1 MASINKVKWRWFIL
15 LLISG
20 CISEPDKRLSSAF
33 QSPRE
38 VHNEEGLEIQFSDVT
53 EEAGLDFTLVSGSPE
68 QRYILEAMAGGVAFV
83 DYDGDGYLDVFMV
96 NGTRI
101 GDPPQEAFNR
111 LYRNSAAPGI
121 AGAEKRVFREVS
133 REAGLK
139 RSGWGMGCAAGDYD
153 NDGDVDL
160 YITYWGP
167 NALYRN
173 DGNGRFAEVTQEAR
187 VGDERW
193 GSSAAF
199 GDVDGDGWLDLYVA
213 NYLYFDLAE
222 PPNGGELCTGFKGRQ
237 VFCGPQGLDPQAD
250 VLYRNEGDG
259 GFTDVSRMTGISRH
273 RYPGLGVVFGDYDGD
288 GDQDIYVANDL
299 EPNLLYRNDG
309 HWHLSERGV
318 PAGVAYSEEGRA
330 QASMGVD
337 FGDYDNDGDL
347 DLFATNFSDD
357 VNTLYQNR
365 GDGSF
370 VDVTYGVGLGDEARP
385 YLGWSTA
392 FFDAD
397 NDGWLDLF
405 VANGHLYPQLEDSPL
420 GLRYAQ
426 RNLFYW
432 NEGGIFRRAGIEPGS
447 GLEVEK
453 VSRSTAFG
461 DYDNDGD
468 VDLLVMNLNDTPTLL
483 RNDGGNRHNWLGLE
497 LIEGDHNRHAIGA
510 RVRVWAGDLQQ
521 VREVRQGYGFQSQHD
536 PRLIFGLGARQR
548 VERVEIHWPSG
559 HRQVLE
565 DPPLQRYLIV
575 RQGIDEVLSGEIQ

>member
-1 MASINKVKWRWFIL
+1 MKIKVIIL
-15 LLISG
+15 FLISA
-20 CISEPDKRLSSAF
+20 CVSEHDRRLSSDF
-33 QSPRE
+33 KDLRETQSR
-38 VHNEEGLEIQFSDVT
+38 EGLEIQFSDVA
-53 EEAGLDFTLVSGSPE
+53 EEAGLDFTHVSGSPE
-68 QRYILEAMAGGVAFV
+68 QRYILEAMSGGIAFV
-83 DYDGDGYLDVFMV
+83 DYDGDGYLDVFV
-96 NGTRI
+96 VGGTRV
-101 GDPPQEAFNR
+101 GATPDETHNR
-111 LYRNSAAPGI
+111 LYRNTGI
-121 AGAEKRVFREVS
+121 AGAAGGGERIFREVTE
-133 REAGLK
+133 EAGLR

-173 DGNGRFAEVTQEAR
+173 EDDGHFAEVTQEAG

-199 GDVDGDGWLDLYVA
+199 GDVDGDGYLDLYVA
-213 NYLYFDLAE
+213 NYLLFDFAA
-222 PPNGGELCTGFKGRQ
+222 PPNGGEPCAGFKGRE
-237 VFCGPQGLDPQAD
+237 VFCGPQGLEPQAD

-259 GFTDVSRMTGISRH
+259 GFTDVSRVTGISRH
-273 RYPGLGVVFGDYDGD
+273 RYPGLGVVFGDYDDD

-309 HWHLSERGV
+309 HWRLSERGV
-318 PAGVAYSEEGRA
+318 PAGVAYSEDGRA
-330 QASMGVD
+330 QAGMGVD

-347 DLFATNFSDD
+347 DLFVTNFSDD

-365 GDGSF
+365 DDGSF
-370 VDVTYGVGLGDEARP
+370 VDATYVAGLGEEVQS

-405 VANGHLYPQLEDSPL
+405 VANGHLYPQLEAGPP
-420 GLRYAQ
+420 GLRYPQ

-432 NEGGIFRRAGIEPGS
+432 NEAGGFRRAGVVPGS
-447 GLEVEK
+447 GLAVEK
-453 VSRSTAFG
+453 VSRATAFG

-497 LIEGDHNRHAIGA
+497 LVEAERNRHAIGA
-510 RVRVWAGDLQQ
+510 RVRVRAGDLEQ
-521 VREVRQGYGFQSQHD
+521 VREVRRGYGFQSQHD
-536 PRLIFGLGARQR
+536 PRLLFGLGARQR
-548 VERVEIHWPSG
+548 VEWMEIYWPSG
-559 HRQVLE
+559 RRQVLE
-565 DPPLQRYLIV
+565 EPPLRRYLVV
-575 RQGIDEVLSGEIQ
+575 REGSDEVLAGEVH